1 MSDADLHAE
10 IEELRREIAAMR
22 AEQSAS
28 KSGAAKSGAAKAEE
42 AIEAGAASLT
52 EQLRGLAREIADL
65 TEETEKGVV
74 AHPLTS
80 VLGALVLGVLIGRAL
95 PR

>member
-10 IEELRREIAAMR
+10 IEALRREIAAMR
-22 AEQSAS
+22 AEQT
-28 KSGAAKSGAAKAEE
+28 AAKSGAAKAEE
-42 AIEAGAASLT
+42 AIEAGAATLT
-52 EQLRGLAREIADL
+52 EQLRGLAREIADF

-74 AHPLTS
+74 THPLTS
-80 VLGALVLGVLIGRAL
+80 VVGALVLGILIGRVL

>member
-10 IEELRREIAAMR
+10 IEALRREIAAMR
-22 AEQSAS
+22 AEQ
-28 KSGAAKSGAAKAEE
+28 AAAESGAAKAEE
-42 AIEAGAASLT
+42 AIEADAVGFA
-52 EQLRGLAREIADL
+52 EQLRGLAREISDF

-80 VLGALVLGVLIGRAL
+80 VLAALMLGILIGRVM

>member
-10 IEELRREIAAMR
+10 IEALRREIAAMR
-22 AEQSAS
+22 AEQAAG
-28 KSGAAKSGAAKAEE
+28 KGGAAKTEE
-42 AIEAGAASLT
+42 AIEAGAATLT
-52 EQLRGLAREIADL
+52 EQLRGLASEIADL

-80 VLGALVLGVLIGRAL
+80 VLAALVLGIVIGRVL

>member
-10 IEELRREIAAMR
+10 IEALRREIAAMR
-22 AEQSAS
+22 TEQA
-28 KSGAAKSGAAKAEE
+28 AAKNGAGKVEE
-42 AIEAGAASLT
+42 AIEAGAATLT

-80 VLGALVLGVLIGRAL
+80 VLAALVLGIVIGRVL

>member
-1 MSDADLHAE
+1 MSDADLQAE
-10 IEELRREIAAMR
+10 IEALRREIAAIR
-22 AEQSAS
+22 AEQA
-28 KSGAAKSGAAKAEE
+28 AAKSGAAKAEE
-42 AIEAGAASLT
+42 AIEAGAATLT
-52 EQLRGLAREIADL
+52 EQMRGLAREIADF

-80 VLGALVLGVLIGRAL
+80 VLAALVLGIVIGRVL

>member
-10 IEELRREIAAMR
+10 IEALRREIAAMR
-22 AEQSAS
+22 AEQV
-28 KSGAAKSGAAKAEE
+28 AAKSGAAKAEE
-42 AIEAGAASLT
+42 AIEAGAATLT
-52 EQLRGLAREIADL
+52 EQLRGLAREISDL

-80 VLGALVLGVLIGRAL
+80 VLAALVLGVLIGRVL

>member
-10 IEELRREIAAMR
+10 IEALRREIAAMR
-22 AEQSAS
+22 AEQAAG
-28 KSGAAKSGAAKAEE
+28 KNGAGKVEE
-42 AIEAGAASLT
+42 AIEAGAATLT

-80 VLGALVLGVLIGRAL
+80 VLAALVLGMVIGRVL

>member
-1 MSDADLHAE
+1 MPKS
-10 IEELRREIAAMR
+10 RRCGARSRPYAPSR
-22 AEQSAS
+22 PAG
-28 KSGAAKSGAAKAEE
+28 KSGAAKTEE
-42 AIEAGAASLT
+42 AIEAGAATLT
-52 EQLRGLAREIADL
+52 EQLRGLASEIADL

-80 VLGALVLGVLIGRAL
+80 VLAALVLGIVIGRVL

>member
-10 IEELRREIAAMR
+10 IEALRREIAAMR
-22 AEQSAS
+22 AEQT
-28 KSGAAKSGAAKAEE
+28 AAKSGAAKAEE
-42 AIEAGAASLT
+42 AIEAGAATLT
-52 EQLRGLAREIADL
+52 EQLRGLAREIADI

-80 VLGALVLGVLIGRAL
+80 VLGALVLGILIGRVL

>member
-1 MSDADLHAE
+1 MSDADLHTE
-10 IEELRREIAAMR
+10 IEALRREIAAMR
-22 AEQSAS
+22 AEQA
-28 KSGAAKSGAAKAEE
+28 AAKSGGAAKAEE
-42 AIEAGAASLT
+42 PIEAEAAGFT
-52 EQLRGLAREIADL
+52 EQLRGLAREIADF

-80 VLGALVLGVLIGRAL
+80 VLAALVLGILIGRVL

>member
-10 IEELRREIAAMR
+10 IEALRREIAAMR
-22 AEQSAS
+22 AEQA
-28 KSGAAKSGAAKAEE
+28 AAKSGTGKVEE

-80 VLGALVLGVLIGRAL
+80 VLAALVLGMVIGRVL

>member
-10 IEELRREIAAMR
+10 IEALRREIAAMR
-22 AEQSAS
+22 AEQA
-28 KSGAAKSGAAKAEE
+28 AAKSGASKVEE
-42 AIEAGAASLT
+42 AIEAGAATLT

-80 VLGALVLGVLIGRAL
+80 VLAALVLGIVIGRVL